1 MAKFQ
6 YRMQNILNIKM
17 KLEVQAKNAYG
28 IANGKYQEEQKKLQT
43 LMLRRMEYEQKLKE
57 LVNGAID
64 VQKIAHARND
74 VNAMKTLVRRQMI
87 EVHKAELEVER
98 TRQELNSIVL
108 ERKTHEKL
116 RERAFEQF
124 KKELAEQESKEI
136 DELVSYTYNKG

>member
-28 IANGKYQEEQKKLQT
+28 IANGKYQEEQKKLQA

-57 LVNGAID
+57 LMNGAID

-74 VNAMKTLVRRQMI
+74 VNTMKTLVRRQMI

-98 TRQELNSIVL
+98 TRQELNSIML

-124 KKELAEQESKEI
+124 KKELAEQEAKEI

>member
-57 LVNGAID
+57 LVNVRSGIPTCPRLLL
-64 VQKIAHARND
+64 KIMY
-74 VNAMKTLVRRQMI
+74 MKS
-87 EVHKAELEVER
+87 A
-98 TRQELNSIVL
+98 
-108 ERKTHEKL
+108 
-116 RERAFEQF
+116 
-124 KKELAEQESKEI
+124 KKHS
-136 DELVSYTYNKG
+136 

>member
-28 IANGKYQEEQKKLQT
+28 IANGKYQEEKKKLQT

-98 TRQELNSIVL
+98 TRQ
-108 ERKTHEKL
+108 
-116 RERAFEQF
+116 
-124 KKELAEQESKEI
+124 
-136 DELVSYTYNKG
+136 